1 MIKTSP
7 VHNRTAIGNSFAYG
21 LGDLASIVDTAISI
35 SNNRLM
41 KLALKGRSFLEAFKM
56 ADDVLRQTV
65 QGISEIMLVDAG
77 CDSFD

>member
-1 MIKTSP
+1 M
-7 VHNRTAIGNSFAYG
+7 HNRTAIGNSFAYG